1 MSYESNADGTARGE
15 HPFNHSYGDSFG
27 WAKRPGFNPYKALAV
42 VGGLAIFP
50 PLGIAALVYFIWNE
64 KRFSRGQ
71 GQRHGFEGRHGC
83 GRRHGMDR
91 TGNAAFDEHRAKVM
105 KDLED
110 EQQAFA
116 EHRFEQRRKRD
127 QEAFDAFQAKRDS
140 AKDDGDT
147 K

>member
-1 MSYESNADGTARGE
+1 MSYESNADGTARG
-15 HPFNHSYGDSFG
+15 FNHSYGDSFG

-64 KRFSRGQ
+64 KRVSRGQ
-71 GQRHGFEGRHGC
+71 WHGHGSEGRHGC
-83 GRRHGMDR
+83 GHRMGRSMGR
-91 TGNAAFDEHRAKVM
+91 TGNAAFDEHHAKVM

-140 AKDDGDT
+140 AKDDGET